1 MPKINVY
8 LPDELADA
16 VKELSIPVSAVCQHA
31 LQQTV
36 QRVTA
41 IRETARLD
49 LDLGDSLDRLTQFTA
64 RARTAVR
71 LGVDRARAAGA
82 TEIATEHL
90 LGGLLDEGANLG
102 LQILRALDI
111 DPAEVERRLAGPASA
126 VGGVS
131 GAEPPAGVPPA
142 ADSAPAGTS
151 TADAPVA
158 RRADGPAAHALE
170 LTATEALALGHNYI
184 GCEHLVLG
192 LIAEPDG
199 AAGQLLRS
207 LGAEP
212 RLARRAVTAAL
223 SGYLHAQARLRRPE
237 PEQPAAM
244 LQQALHPIVERLDRL
259 ETRLDTLAA
268 DGPA

>member
-82 TEIATEHL
+82 IEIATEHL

-131 GAEPPAGVPPA
+131 GAEPPA
-142 ADSAPAGTS
+142 AGTS